1 MGRRKKQRVL
11 PLTHPVPSAG
21 NGRNPTLAT
30 PTSVLVILDGCFYLA
45 LQNQVS
51 GKLKGVR
58 MTQCCSLPPEPTSCR
73 NRPGFT
79 LIELLVVIAIIAIL
93 AGMLLPALAKA
104 KAKAQG
110 IMCLNN
116 HKQLVLAWR
125 MYTEDNADRV
135 PYAYVSVG
143 NARSAQAWIQ
153 GELDFTGDEKNWN
166 PDLHIKKSPLW
177 VHCGQTAG
185 IWKCPAD
192 KSTVRP
198 SSGPLRGQAVP
209 RVRSMAMNSW
219 VGGNG
224 DDLNN
229 LAGGWGA
236 GGPWRVYSKLTE
248 MLDPGPTMTFVLL
261 DEREDSINDG
271 YWVTLMDGY
280 PDRPQ
285 AQKIVDYPAS
295 YHNRAGG
302 FSFGDGHSEIRK
314 WVDGRTTPPI
324 KQGLPL
330 NVNSPNNKDVRWLQ
344 DRCTR
349 KLN

>member
-1 MGRRKKQRVL
+1 MF
-11 PLTHPVPSAG
+11 
-21 NGRNPTLAT
+21 
-30 PTSVLVILDGCFYLA
+30 DDCFYLA
-45 LQNQVS
+45 SQNQIS
-51 GKLKGVR
+51 GKPKGVR
-58 MTQCCSLPPEPTSCR
+58 MTQSCFLPPKPAPRRNPT
-73 NRPGFT
+73 GFT

-110 IMCLNN
+110 IMCMNN
-116 HKQLVLAWR
+116 HKQLTLAWR
-125 MYTEDNADRV
+125 MYTEDNMDRV
-135 PYAYVSVG
+135 PFAYVTVG
-143 NARSAQAWIQ
+143 TARSPYAWIQ
-153 GELDFTGDEKNWN
+153 GELDFSGDEKNWN

-177 VHCGQTAG
+177 PYCGSAVG

-198 SSGPLRGQAVP
+198 SSGPSRGQAVP
-209 RVRSMAMNSW
+209 RVRSMVMNNW

-236 GGPWRVYSKLTE
+236 GGPWRVYSKMTE
-248 MLDPGPTMTFVLL
+248 MMDPGPTMTFLLL

-271 YWVTLMDGY
+271 YWVTLMEGY
-280 PDRPQ
+280 PDRPD

-302 FSFGDGHSEIRK
+302 FSFADGHSEIRK
-314 WVDGRTTPPI
+314 WVDGRTAPPI
-324 KQGLPL
+324 KQNLPL
-330 NVNSPNNKDVRWLQ
+330 NVASPNNKDVRWLQ